1 MGAAGG
7 RLTSRSGR
15 HVLVF
20 SYGVPKSGSTLA
32 FQIARAAAVVG
43 GHPQR
48 LLPLP
53 LRTPGHKVNFQQR
66 LDPALL
72 RRVAERAGDRI
83 LIVKTHDTP
92 GPEWVAAYRD
102 LAARGQAAA
111 IINHRDPRDICLSL
125 CDAGR
130 AARAQGEDAFAEFVT
145 LEDAAARVGSYLR
158 EVDGWRDLPGLLELR
173 YEVCAFRMDEA
184 ITAIKAH
191 LGLRGPAWP
200 VRVYARHIAFT
211 HRNKAVPERH
221 MAELSPAQRA
231 SLDAA
236 FAPYLDAMGYRRVT
250 AAAP

>member
-111 IINHRDPRDICLSL
+111 IINHRDPRDICRSL

-130 AARAQGEDAFAEFVT
+130 AARAQGEGAFAE
-145 LEDAAARVGSYLR
+145 

>member
-1 MGAAGG
+1 M
-7 RLTSRSGR
+7 
-15 HVLVF
+15 LVF
-20 SYGVPKSGSTLA
+20 CYGIPKSGSTLA
-32 FQIARAAAVVG
+32 FQIARAAAIIG
-43 GHPQR
+43 GHRQR
-48 LLPLP
+48 LLPPP
-53 LRTPGHKVNFQQR
+53 LRTPGHKVNFQQHLNPDLLWR
-66 LDPALL
+66 L
-72 RRVAERAGDRI
+72 AERARERI
-83 LIVKTHDTP
+83 LVIKTHDKP
-92 GPEWVAAYRD
+92 GPDWVAAYRD

-111 IINHRDPRDICLSL
+111 IVNHRDPRDICLSL

-130 AARAQGEDAFAEFVT
+130 AARAAGETAFAEFLT
-145 LEDAAARVGSYLR
+145 LEDAAARVQAYLA
-158 EVDGWRDLPGLLELR
+158 ELDDWRGLPALLELR

-200 VRVYARHIAFT
+200 VRVYARNIAFT

-221 MAELSPAQRA
+221 LAELSPAQRT